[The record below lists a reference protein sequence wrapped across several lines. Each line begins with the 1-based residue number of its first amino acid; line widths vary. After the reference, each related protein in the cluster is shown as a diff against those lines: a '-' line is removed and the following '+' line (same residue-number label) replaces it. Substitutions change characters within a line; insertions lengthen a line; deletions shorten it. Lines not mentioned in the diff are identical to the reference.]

1 MFEDQLK
8 RLNDFAQ
15 KIENLRVIFK
25 LADKEK
31 QIEEIRIQSQAP
43 DFWNDQKKAQSV
55 FQKSKSLQVW
65 IDAWNKIDTQQK
77 NLREFIELAE
87 AEGDEKL
94 VGEIESELDTLQKN
108 YSEVELKSMLSGKDD
123 GKNCILTIHSGAG
136 GTESQDWAQMLMR
149 MYLRWGEQNG
159 YKMNLVDW
167 LEGDGAGIK
176 SATIEVEGEFA
187 FGYLKAEN
195 GVHRLVR
202 ISPFDSNKRRHTSFA
217 SVFVIPE
224 IDDTIE
230 IDINPAD
237 LRIDTFRSGGKGGQ
251 NVNKVETAVRIT
263 HIPTGVVSA
272 CQTERSQLQNKTNAF
287 KMLRSRLYQIE
298 LEKQEAAANEIEKT
312 KMKIEW
318 GSQIRSYVFH
328 PYNMVKDHRTN
339 YETSDTQGV
348 MDGGIN
354 NFIKEYL
361 LKFSQN

>member
-1 MFEDQLK
+1 MNK
-8 RLNDFAQ
+8 RLT
-15 KIENLRVIFK
+15 IYEVIFK
-25 LADKEK
+25 VTEK
-31 QIEEIRIQSQAP
+31 QKEIEEIQKQSEAP
-43 DFWNDQKKAQSV
+43 GFWNDQKNAQAL
-55 FQKSKSLQVW
+55 FQKAKSLQIWV
-65 IDAWNKIDTQQK
+65 DAWNKVDKKQVQFK
-77 NLREFIELAE
+77 EFIELAE
-87 AEGDEKL
+87 MENDEKL
-94 VGEIESELDTLQKN
+94 TAEIDNELKDVEKA
-108 YSEVELKSMLSGKDD
+108 YSDFELKSMLSGKDD
-123 GKNCILTIHSGAG
+123 EKNCILTIHSGAG
-136 GTESQDWAQMLMR
+136 GTEAQDWAQMLMR

-176 SATIEVEGEFA
+176 SATIEVEGEFSY
-187 FGYLKAEN
+187 GYLKAEN

-237 LRIDTFRSGGKGGQ
+237 LRVDTFRSGGKGGQ

-263 HIPTGVVSA
+263 HVPTGVVAA
-272 CQTERSQLQNKTNAF
+272 CQTERSQLQNRNNAM

-298 LEKQEAAANEIEKT
+298 VEKQEAAQDEIEKG

-339 YETSDTQGV
+339 YETSNTQGV
-348 MDGGIN
+348 MDGEIN
-354 NFIKEYL
+354 QFIKEFL
-361 LKFSQN
+361 LKFANN

>member
-1 MFEDQLK
+1 LIIYE
-8 RLNDFAQ
+8 
-15 KIENLRVIFK
+15 VIFK
-25 LADKEK
+25 VTEK
-31 QIEEIRIQSQAP
+31 QKEIEEIQKQSEAP
-43 DFWNDQKKAQSV
+43 GFWNDQKNAQAL
-55 FQKSKSLQVW
+55 FQKAKSLQIWV
-65 IDAWNKIDTQQK
+65 DAWNKVDKKQVQFK
-77 NLREFIELAE
+77 EFIELAE
-87 AEGDEKL
+87 LENDEKL
-94 VGEIESELDTLQKN
+94 TAEIDNELKDVEKA
-108 YSEVELKSMLSGKDD
+108 YSDFELKSMLSGKDD
-123 GKNCILTIHSGAG
+123 EKNCILTIHSGAG
-136 GTESQDWAQMLMR
+136 GTEAQDWAQMLMR

-187 FGYLKAEN
+187 YGYLKAEN

-237 LRIDTFRSGGKGGQ
+237 LRVDTFRSGGKGGQ

-263 HIPTGVVSA
+263 HVPTGVVAA
-272 CQTERSQLQNKTNAF
+272 CQTERSQLQNRNNAM

-298 LEKQEAAANEIEKT
+298 VEKQEAAQDEIEKG

-339 YETSDTQGV
+339 YETSNTQGV
-348 MDGGIN
+348 MDGEIN
-354 NFIKEYL
+354 QFIKEFL
-361 LKFSQN
+361 LKFANN